1 MEHDRDRVAGYFSR
15 LVAGLVACAVLAATF
30 RADAAAVT
38 ILAAVMVAV
47 LAVVGVMLRDGTF

>member
-38 ILAAVMVAV
+38 ILAAVMV
-47 LAVVGVMLRDGTF
+47 VGVMLRDGTF